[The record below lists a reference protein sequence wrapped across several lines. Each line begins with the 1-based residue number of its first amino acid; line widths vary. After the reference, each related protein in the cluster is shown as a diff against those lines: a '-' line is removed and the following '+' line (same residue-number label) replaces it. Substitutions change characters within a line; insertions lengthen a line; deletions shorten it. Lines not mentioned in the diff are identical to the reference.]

1 MFWVNISNIDSNAVP
16 LTVDVDIL
24 ERHEHGL
31 HQRVGQRPQLVVV
44 ELEPLERGELHEAVL
59 LYPGDPAHRL
69 VTGLLCTETDSSLVT
84 LQP

>member
-1 MFWVNISNIDSNAVP
+1 MFGVNKYVDNNAVT
-16 LTVDVDIL
+16 LTVHVDIL

-59 LYPGDPAHRL
+59 LYPGDPAHR
-69 VTGLLCTETDSSLVT
+69 GYCLL
-84 LQP
+84 

>member
-1 MFWVNISNIDSNAVP
+1 MP

-59 LYPGDPAHRL
+59 LYPGDPAHR
-69 VTGLLCTETDSSLVT
+69 GYCLLCTETDSSLVT